1 MYNFQSITR
10 KDWVTDYGF
19 RKALAANPG
28 TMKFGGQT
36 VGAGRK
42 DVVEYWQREKSSYPL
57 WELLLSMGSHTAPQT
72 LAYFDLPADTVEFV
86 RWVYNE
92 VSHEERERVAEM
104 VQGFASGFDQMNFFP
119 YAALYAIWQRADERQ
134 ARDGNVL
141 VYLDRITEPDGQELV
156 RLTAPTFFE

>member
-1 MYNFQSITR
+1 MHNFQSLTR

-19 RKALAANPG
+19 RKALTADPG
-28 TMKFGGQT
+28 TMKFAGQI
-36 VGAGRK
+36 VGPGRR
-42 DVVEYWQREKSSYPL
+42 DIVEYWQREKSHYPL
-57 WELLLSMGSHTAPQT
+57 WELLLYMGSHTAPQT

-92 VSHEERERVAEM
+92 VSHEERERVEEM

-119 YAALYAIWQRADERQ
+119 YAELYAVWQRTEERA

-141 VYLDRITEPDGQELV
+141 VYLDRITEPDGEEIL
-156 RLTAPTFFE
+156 RYRAPSFFE